1 MFGQFFLV
9 IREFSVEN
17 RHEIRVS
24 EIFSKTLLLFL
35 QSLNI
40 NTSILCCC
48 DILPIAKD
56 REALDDNF
64 LVGQVLLLSSLFHF
78 RGILYSVVV
87 LVAREYT
94 EFLQFTTQS
103 KLRLSVSSLLQTTGV
118 EARHHNFVFKTKVY
132 IFDAYL

>member
-24 EIFSKTLLLFL
+24 EIFAETLLLFL

-78 RGILYSVVV
+78 GGILYSVVV

-94 EFLQFTTQS
+94 KFLQFTTQS
-103 KLRLSVSSLLQTTGV
+103 KLSLSISSLL
-118 EARHHNFVFKTKVY
+118 
-132 IFDAYL
+132 